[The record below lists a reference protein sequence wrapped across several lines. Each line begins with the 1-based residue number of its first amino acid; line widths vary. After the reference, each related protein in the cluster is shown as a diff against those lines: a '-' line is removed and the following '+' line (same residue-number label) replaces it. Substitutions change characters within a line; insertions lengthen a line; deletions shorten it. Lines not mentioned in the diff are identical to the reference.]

1 MIKLHWMFKRYMEP
15 AGDADQGGA
24 GGGTVDRG
32 DDWTSTDDVKKPD
45 ATQAKPDATQAK
57 PDATPAKPDATQ
69 AKPDATQ
76 ADASLRAG
84 GDEDDVDPDNPDKGS
99 DGKAKADA
107 RIPLSRH
114 KEILEAERGRREA
127 LEQQLSKFQQGQQ
140 VAATNDEITQ
150 LEDKLI
156 AKEAEYNKALADGEI
171 DSANKLMR
179 EIRAMD
185 RDITDKRTSM
195 NIQAAEARAVER
207 VRYDTLVER
216 MEEAYPQLN
225 PEHEDFDKAK
235 TAEVLEL
242 KAAYQATG
250 YTPSQALQK
259 AIKLVMPPKTKAQE
273 VAAEATPRVS
283 AEDAAKAKAEARALE
298 QRKKNADVAGKQPP
312 ATTKVGQDH
321 DKLGGQISAKDVL
334 KMSQDD
340 FMKLD
345 EKTLAAMRG
354 DELEV

>member
-32 DDWTSTDDVKKPD
+32 DNWTSTDDEVKKPD
-45 ATQAKPDATQAK
+45 VKPDADTTG
-57 PDATPAKPDATQ
+57 ATDT
-69 AKPDATQ
+69 
-76 ADASLRAG
+76 SLRDGGG
-84 GDEDDVDPDNPDKGS
+84 GDESDVDPDNPDKGS
-99 DGKAKADA
+99 DGKADKDDKAKADA

-225 PEHEDFDKAK
+225 PEHEDFDKTK

-273 VAAEATPRVS
+273 SAAETTPRVS
-283 AEDAAKAKAEARALE
+283 AEDAAKAKADARAAE

>member
-1 MIKLHWMFKRYMEP
+1 MIKLHWMFKRYMKP
-15 AGDADQGGA
+15 ADAADQGGA

-32 DDWTSTDDVKKPD
+32 DDWVSTEDEVKKPD
-45 ATQAKPDATQAK
+45 VKPDASQTDTK
-57 PDATPAKPDATQ
+57 PDASTT
-69 AKPDATQ
+69 
-76 ADASLRAG
+76 DASLRTG
-84 GDEDDVDPDNPDKGS
+84 GGEDDVDPDNPDKGS
-99 DGKAKADA
+99 DGKATKADA

-156 AKEAEYNKALADGEI
+156 SKEAEYNKAVTDGEV
-171 DSANKLMR
+171 DKANTLMR
-179 EIRAMD
+179 EIRMLD
-185 RDITDKRTSM
+185 RDIGSKRLTM
-195 NIQAAEARAVER
+195 DIQAAEARAVER

-225 PEHEDFDKAK
+225 PEHDDFDKAK

-312 ATTKVGQDH
+312 ATSKVGQDH

-334 KMSQDD
+334 KMSQED

-345 EKTLAAMRG
+345 DKTLAAMRG
-354 DELEV
+354 DELEA

>member
-32 DDWTSTDDVKKPD
+32 DNWTPTDDEVKKPD
-45 ATQAKPDATQAK
+45 VKSDADTTSSDTTGATDT
-57 PDATPAKPDATQ
+57 
-69 AKPDATQ
+69 
-76 ADASLRAG
+76 SLRDGGG
-84 GDEDDVDPDNPDKGS
+84 GDESDVDPDNPDKGS
-99 DGKAKADA
+99 DGKATKADA

-156 AKEAEYNKALADGEI
+156 AKETEYNKAVADGEL
-171 DSANKLMR
+171 DKANKLMR
-179 EIRAMD
+179 EIRTMD
-185 RDITDKRTSM
+185 RDITGKRTAM
-195 NIQAAEARAVER
+195 DIQAAEARAVER

-225 PEHEDFDKAK
+225 PDDDNFDKAK

-273 VAAEATPRVS
+273 AAAETTPRVS

-312 ATTKVGQDH
+312 ATSNVGQDH

-334 KMSQDD
+334 KMSQED

-345 EKTLAAMRG
+345 DKTLAAMRG
-354 DELEV
+354 DELEA

>member
-32 DDWTSTDDVKKPD
+32 DNWTPTDDEVKKPD
-45 ATQAKPDATQAK
+45 VKSDSDTTSSDTTGATDT
-57 PDATPAKPDATQ
+57 
-69 AKPDATQ
+69 
-76 ADASLRAG
+76 SLRDGGG
-84 GDEDDVDPDNPDKGS
+84 GDESDVDPDNPDKGS
-99 DGKAKADA
+99 DGKATKADA

-195 NIQAAEARAVER
+195 NIPAAEARAVER
-207 VRYDTLVER
+207 GRYDTLVER

-225 PEHEDFDKAK
+225 PEHEDFDKTK

-273 VAAEATPRVS
+273 SAAETTPRVS
-283 AEDAAKAKAEARALE
+283 AEDAAKAKAEARAAE

>member
-1 MIKLHWMFKRYMEP
+1 MINRYMEP

-32 DDWTSTDDVKKPD
+32 DNWTPTDDEVKKPD
-45 ATQAKPDATQAK
+45 VKPDADTTDA
-57 PDATPAKPDATQ
+57 PDT
-69 AKPDATQ
+69 
-76 ADASLRAG
+76 SLRGDG
-84 GDEDDVDPDNPDKGS
+84 GDESDVDPDNPDKGS
-99 DGKAKADA
+99 DGKADKDDKDDKAKADA

-156 AKEAEYNKALADGEI
+156 AKETEYNKAVADGEL
-171 DSANKLMR
+171 DKANKLMR
-179 EIRAMD
+179 DIRTMD
-185 RDITDKRTSM
+185 RDINDKRTNM

-207 VRYDTLVER
+207 VRYDTLVDR
-216 MEEAYPQLN
+216 MEEAYPQLD
-225 PEHEDFDKAK
+225 PKHQDFDKDK
-235 TAEVLEL
+235 TTEVLEL

-259 AIKLVMPPKTKAQE
+259 AIKLVMPPKTLAQE
-273 VAAEATPRVS
+273 TAAEATPRVS
-283 AEDAAKAKAEARALE
+283 AEDAAKAKAEARAAE
-298 QRKKNADVAGKQPP
+298 QRKKNADVAGRQPP

>member
-1 MIKLHWMFKRYMEP
+1 MIKLHWMFKRYMKP

-32 DDWTSTDDVKKPD
+32 DNWTPTDDEVKKPD
-45 ATQAKPDATQAK
+45 VDLGTKPDADTTG
-57 PDATPAKPDATQ
+57 ATDT
-69 AKPDATQ
+69 
-76 ADASLRAG
+76 SLRDGGG
-84 GDEDDVDPDNPDKGS
+84 GDESDVDPDNPDKGS
-99 DGKAKADA
+99 DGKATKADA

-156 AKEAEYNKALADGEI
+156 SKEAEYNKAVTDGEV
-171 DSANKLMR
+171 DKANTLMR
-179 EIRAMD
+179 EIRMLD
-185 RDITDKRTSM
+185 RDIGSKRMTM
-195 NIQAAEARAVER
+195 DIQAAEARAVER

-225 PEHEDFDKAK
+225 PEHTDFDKTK

-345 EKTLAAMRG
+345 DKTLAAMRG
-354 DELEV
+354 DELEA

>member
-1 MIKLHWMFKRYMEP
+1 MIKLHWMFKRYMKP
-15 AGDADQGGA
+15 ADSADQGGA
-24 GGGTVDRG
+24 GGAGDRG
-32 DDWTSTDDVKKPD
+32 DDWVSTVDEVKKPDVKPD
-45 ATQAKPDATQAK
+45 ATQTDTKSDAST
-57 PDATPAKPDATQ
+57 T
-69 AKPDATQ
+69 
-76 ADASLRAG
+76 DASLRAG

-99 DGKAKADA
+99 DGKATKADA
-107 RIPLSRH
+107 PIPLSRH

-156 AKEAEYNKALADGEI
+156 SKEAEYNKAVTDGEV
-171 DSANKLMR
+171 DKANTLMR
-179 EIRAMD
+179 EIRMLD
-185 RDITDKRTSM
+185 RDIGSKRMTM
-195 NIQAAEARAVER
+195 DIQAAEARAVER

-225 PEHEDFDKAK
+225 PEHDDFDKTK

-273 VAAEATPRVS
+273 VAAETTPRVS

-312 ATTKVGQDH
+312 ATSKVGQDH

-334 KMSQDD
+334 KMSQED

-345 EKTLAAMRG
+345 DKTLAAMRG
-354 DELEV
+354 DELEA

>member
-1 MIKLHWMFKRYMEP
+1 MIKLHWIFNRYMAP

-24 GGGTVDRG
+24 GGVVDRG

-45 ATQAKPDATQAK
+45 VKPDTTQAKPDDTQAK
-57 PDATPAKPDATQ
+57 PDT
-69 AKPDATQ
+69 TQ

-99 DGKAKADA
+99 DGKATKADA

-156 AKEAEYNKALADGEI
+156 AKETEYNKAMADGEI
-171 DSANKLMR
+171 DKANALMR
-179 EIRAMD
+179 EIRTMD
-185 RDITDKRTSM
+185 RDITGKRM
-195 NIQAAEARAVER
+195 AMDIQAAEARAVER

-225 PEHEDFDKAK
+225 PDDDNFDKAK
-235 TAEVLEL
+235 TSEVLEL

-273 VAAEATPRVS
+273 AAAETTPRVS
-283 AEDAAKAKAEARALE
+283 AEDAAKAKAEARAAE

-312 ATTKVGQDH
+312 VTTKVGQDH

>member
-32 DDWTSTDDVKKPD
+32 DNWTPTDDEVKKPD
-45 ATQAKPDATQAK
+45 VKSGTDTAGSDTTGATDT
-57 PDATPAKPDATQ
+57 
-69 AKPDATQ
+69 
-76 ADASLRAG
+76 SLRDGG
-84 GDEDDVDPDNPDKGS
+84 GDESDVDPDNPDKGS
-99 DGKAKADA
+99 DGKVDKDDKTKADA

-156 AKEAEYNKALADGEI
+156 AKETEYNKAVADGEL
-171 DSANKLMR
+171 DKANKLMR
-179 EIRAMD
+179 EIRTMD
-185 RDITDKRTSM
+185 RDINDKRTNM

-207 VRYDTLVER
+207 VRYDTLVDR
-216 MEEAYPQLN
+216 MEEAYPQLD
-225 PEHEDFDKAK
+225 PKHQDFDKDK

-242 KAAYQATG
+242 KAAYQTTG

-259 AIKLVMPPKTKAQE
+259 AIKLIMPPKTRAQE
-273 VAAEATPRVS
+273 TAAEATPRVS
-283 AEDAAKAKAEARALE
+283 AEDAAKAKAEARAAE
-298 QRKKNADVAGKQPP
+298 QRKKNADVAGRQPP

-354 DELEV
+354 DELEA